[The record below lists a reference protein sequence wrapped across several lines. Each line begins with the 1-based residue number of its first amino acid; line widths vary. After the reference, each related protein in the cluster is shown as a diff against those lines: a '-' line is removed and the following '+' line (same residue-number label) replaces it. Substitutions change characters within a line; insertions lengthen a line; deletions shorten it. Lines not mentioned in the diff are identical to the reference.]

1 MMAIEVSEVEKLR
14 EYVRGV
20 LGAAQHHA
28 GNVDEIILAIAGAII
43 ARKDDTPLQVRPGK
57 TQEMGKA
64 ISFTSNR
71 GNTYALSY
79 NHATQQVD
87 LKKNNS
93 RGIVLHSFDNTTPL
107 SVIASTFA
115 AL

>member
-1 MMAIEVSEVEKLR
+1 MAIEVSEVEKLR

-28 GNVDEIILAIAGAII
+28 GNVDEIILGIAGAII
-43 ARKDDTPLQVRPGK
+43 ARKNDAPLQVRAGK
-57 TQEMGKA
+57 IQEMGKA

-79 NHATQQVD
+79 NHSTKKID
-87 LKKNNS
+87 LKKDNS
-93 RGIVLHSFDNTTPL
+93 HGAVLHSFDNDTPL

-115 AL
+115 VL

>member
-28 GNVDEIILAIAGAII
+28 GNVDEIILAIVGAII
-43 ARKDDTPLQVRPGK
+43 ARKNDTPLQVRAGK

-64 ISFTSNR
+64 IAFTSNR
-71 GNTYALSY
+71 GNSYALSY
-79 NHATQQVD
+79 NHTTKKVD
-87 LKKNNS
+87 LKQGNS
-93 RGIVLHSFDNTTPL
+93 HGVVIHSFDNSTPL

-115 AL
+115 SL